1 VDLVIPSV
9 LVSPQILSCFEVS
22 IFQNGETLLTLS
34 ISDGVIN
41 LQIAQTLTKGT
52 GKFHGVDS
60 SEDMIN
66 SAKKA
71 ASSDTA
77 ASKVCTFEGSRPKHF
92 HNTSILTIRK
102 SPMPQN

>member
-1 VDLVIPSV
+1 M
-9 LVSPQILSCFEVS
+9 LSCLEVS
-22 IFQNGETLLTLS
+22 IFQIGEKSLTPS

-41 LQIAQTLTKGT
+41 LQIAQTLAKGT

-60 SEDMIN
+60 SEEMIY

-71 ASSDTA
+71 ASSDAA
-77 ASKVCTFEGSRPKHF
+77 ASKVCTFEGNRPKHF

-102 SPMPQN
+102 SPMLQN